1 MKKELL
7 NKFLKYISIDT
18 QSDDTS
24 ETYPSTQKQFNLAK
38 LLVEELTQLGL
49 KDISVD
55 EHCYVMATL
64 PANNGKSK
72 PVIGLI
78 AHMDT
83 APDMSGANVNPQI
96 IESYDGKDIV
106 LDKEKR
112 NVQRIDCKTETGMLI
127 KTLLFK
133 DIKDFGNGV
142 IRPSVI
148 ETQSDLYKG
157 YKSVMIFAK
166 IKPREFKD
174 EFFTLAFMSK
184 IESLR

>member
-1 MKKELL
+1 
-7 NKFLKYISIDT
+7 
-18 QSDDTS
+18 
-24 ETYPSTQKQFNLAK
+24 
-38 LLVEELTQLGL
+38 
-49 KDISVD
+49 
-55 EHCYVMATL
+55 
-64 PANNGKSK
+64 
-72 PVIGLI
+72 
-78 AHMDT
+78 
-83 APDMSGANVNPQI
+83 
-96 IESYDGKDIV
+96 
-106 LDKEKR
+106 
-112 NVQRIDCKTETGMLI
+112 MLI